1 MLPGQNAVFILY
13 SAAFSLAS
21 STSYSD
27 PYAVGEEWTWLEI
40 LKWTSV
46 VILTICAILVL
57 YQQYT
62 LPSPEQMRALA
73 EEKAARV
80 SPPSPPPSNKL
91 PLPKKQAVK
100 PPKKTAKEKSK
111 SKGSSSTSKKT
122 KKSELHVEEMDLT
135 KVPLLQWPIS
145 PTDPDRPLLLSL
157 LSGDKLLRLGW
168 YKEALEKFTDMQKS
182 FPQSPRAQFG
192 KAEALCQLAKQQQN
206 NTLLDECIE
215 DYRQVGIV
223 SFLAP
228 MEFKIASLT
237 RLVEPATFRGKS
249 DVVLAAMKKL
259 HELKPKSEDFACVLA
274 IQYVK
279 MGRLKEAKKQLE
291 DVLKEWPKNLIAKSH
306 LGYVLMTEGQMSEA
320 LPLLLEG
327 IRGSD
332 EIKKDP
338 KFYFFAG
345 DALTRLNR
353 KDEVS
358 HMTVT

>member
-1 MLPGQNAVFILY
+1 M
-13 SAAFSLAS
+13 
-21 STSYSD
+21 
-27 PYAVGEEWTWLEI
+27 EI
-40 LKWTSV
+40 FKWTSV
-46 VILTICAILVL
+46 VILTLCAILVV

-62 LPSPEQMRALA
+62 LPSPEQMRAMA
-73 EEKAARV
+73 EEKAARM
-80 SPPSPPPSNKL
+80 SQPPSPPSNKL
-91 PLPKKQAVK
+91 P
-100 PPKKTAKEKSK
+100 PPKKPAPKPAKKPAKGKTK
-111 SKGSSSTSKKT
+111 SKGSSSTSKEARQP
-122 KKSELHVEEMDLT
+122 ELRVEELDLT
-135 KVPLLQWPIS
+135 KVPLLQWPIP

-168 YKEALEKFTDMQKS
+168 YKEALEKFKDMQKS

-192 KAEALCQLAKQQQN
+192 KAEALCQLARQEQN

-249 DVVLAAMKKL
+249 EVVLAAMEKL
-259 HELKPKSEDFACVLA
+259 RELKPKSEDFACVLA

-279 MGRLKEAKKQLE
+279 MGRLKEAKMQLE
-291 DVLKEWPKNLIAKSH
+291 EVLKQWPSNLIAKAH
-306 LGYVLMTEGQMSEA
+306 LGYVLMTAGQTSEA

-327 IRGSD
+327 IRGSE

-338 KFYFFAG
+338 KFYFFAA

-358 HMTVT
+358 HVTAT